1 MPVDVFPDFT
11 APTVTILTEA
21 HGMAPSEVETLVTFP
36 IETSMNGAAG
46 VRRVR
51 SATAVGFSVVWVE
64 FDWGTNIQVD
74 RQIVAEKL
82 GLVRGSLP
90 PDVDQ
95 PIMAPQASAM
105 GEVLFLA
112 INSDKHSLFDLRTLA
127 DTTIRRRLLAVEGV
141 AQVTPI
147 GGDVKQ
153 YQVVLSPS
161 KLQAY
166 NISASEVAEALK
178 QTNQNA
184 TAGIMVDGGQEF
196 LGPGFGTGSTIGSDR
211 RHRGHGPQGSADP
224 RWSTWCGANWRGPET
239 GHRLGDGQARCSTGH
254 YQAAEHQYT
263 GTDRATRPVAR

>member
-1 MPVDVFPDFT
+1 VLVSLALMAAGLYVTTTMPVDVFPDFT

-21 HGMAPSEVETLVTFP
+21 HGMAP
-36 IETSMNGAAG
+36 
-46 VRRVR
+46 
-51 SATAVGFSVVWVE
+51 
-64 FDWGTNIQVD
+64 
-74 RQIVAEKL
+74 
-82 GLVRGSLP
+82 
-90 PDVDQ
+90 
-95 PIMAPQASAM
+95 QASAM

-112 INSDKHSLFDLRTLA
+112 IRSDQHSLFDLRTLA

-184 TAGIMVDGGQEF
+184 TAGIMVAIQRHGLRVGQVGHEIERAF
-196 LGPGFGTGSTIGSDR
+196 AGRCLASPRGTASCWCLISGICSSMKGSQISER
-211 RHRGHGPQGSADP
+211 RCAAV
-224 RWSTWCGANWRGPET
+224 RWSGWPQC
-239 GHRLGDGQARCSTGH
+239 
-254 YQAAEHQYT
+254 
-263 GTDRATRPVAR
+263 